1 MAVKILAVD
10 DSPTMR
16 QILELTFAGE
26 DAEVTTV
33 ESGQQAV
40 DAAASLQPDV
50 VLADVSMTGMD
61 GYAVAQAIK
70 ANGGAAVILLS
81 SQHNPYDE
89 AKGKASG
96 VDDHVAKPFD
106 SQVVID
112 KVTQL
117 AANRPKAAP
126 VSRPLSQTS
135 QGPAHAPPVPSAGS
149 PQQKTPAGGRVS
161 KRTMAFGTSP
171 IAPPQ
176 PPAPPKPPAA
186 PAPAKRPVLE
196 LADEPEVEIDMDEP
210 VAPAAPKPA
219 APPAAKPPAA
229 ASPPAPAKPPAAPA
243 PAPAPAKP
251 PPAAAPAAKPAP
263 AAAASAA
270 TASGGDMA
278 KKLDALG
285 LSKEQVEAVLAL
297 SREVVEQVVW
307 EVVPDLAETLIKEE
321 IKRLTQE

>member
-16 QILELTFAGE
+16 QILEMTFAGE

-40 DAAASLQPDV
+40 DTAASLQPDV

-70 ANGGAAVILLS
+70 ANGNAAVILLS

-117 AANRPKAAP
+117 AGNRPQTASK
-126 VSRPLSQTS
+126 PLGQTS
-135 QGPAHAPPVPSAGS
+135 QGPAAAGPSAGG
-149 PQQKTPAGGRVS
+149 PQQATPTGGRVS

-186 PAPAKRPVLE
+186 AEPPKRPVLE
-196 LADEPEVEIDMDEP
+196 LADEPEVEIEVDEP
-210 VAPAAPKPA
+210 TAPAAPKPA
-219 APPAAKPPAA
+219 APPAAPAA
-229 ASPPAPAKPPAAPA
+229 AKP

-251 PPAAAPAAKPAP
+251 APPKPAP
-263 AAAASAA
+263 AAPAAAKPAAAAASA

-278 KKLDALG
+278 KKLDELG

-321 IKRLTQE
+321 IARLTKE

>member
-33 ESGQQAV
+33 ESGQKAV
-40 DAAASLQPDV
+40 DTAASLKPDV

-61 GYAVAQAIK
+61 GYAVAQSIK
-70 ANGGAAVILLS
+70 AKGNAAVILLS

-89 AKGKASG
+89 AKGKESG

-106 SQVVID
+106 SQVIID
-112 KVTQL
+112 KVHQL
-117 AANRPKAAP
+117 AAGRPK
-126 VSRPLSQTS
+126 VQSKPLGQTS
-135 QGPAHAPPVPSAGS
+135 QGPAAAGPSAGA
-149 PQQKTPAGGRVS
+149 PQQKKTPAGGRVS

-171 IAPPQ
+171 VAPPQ

-186 PAPAKRPVLE
+186 EPPKRPVLE
-196 LADEPEVEIDMDEP
+196 LADEPEVEIEVDEP
-210 VAPAAPKPA
+210 EAPTPPKPA
-219 APPAAKPPAA
+219 APPAAKPPAPA
-229 ASPPAPAKPPAAPA
+229 AAKPPEPAKPPAPT
-243 PAPAPAKP
+243 PAKP
-251 PPAAAPAAKPAP
+251 AAAKPAP
-263 AAAASAA
+263 AAAAASATDA
-270 TASGGDMA
+270 GGDMA
-278 KKLDALG
+278 QKLEALG

-321 IKRLTQE
+321 IARLTQE

>member
-1 MAVKILAVD
+1 VAVKILAVD

-40 DAAASLQPDV
+40 DTAASLQPDV

-70 ANGGAAVILLS
+70 ANGSAAVILLS

-106 SQVVID
+106 SQVIID

-117 AANRPKAAP
+117 AGNRPQVASK
-126 VSRPLSQTS
+126 PLGQTS
-135 QGPAHAPPVPSAGS
+135 QGPAAAGPSAGG
-149 PQQKTPAGGRVS
+149 PQQPTPSGGRVS

-171 IAPPQ
+171 VAPPQ

-186 PAPAKRPVLE
+186 EPPKRPVLE
-196 LADEPEVEIDMDEP
+196 LADEPEVEIEVDEP
-210 VAPAAPKPA
+210 TAPAAPKPA
-219 APPAAKPPAA
+219 APPAAKPPAPA
-229 ASPPAPAKPPAAPA
+229 AAKPPAPAKP
-243 PAPAPAKP
+243 APAKP
-251 PPAAAPAAKPAP
+251 APPQPAPAAKPA
-263 AAAASAA
+263 AAAASA

-278 KKLDALG
+278 KKLDELG

-307 EVVPDLAETLIKEE
+307 EVVPDLAETLILEE
-321 IKRLTQE
+321 IARLTQE

>member
-33 ESGQQAV
+33 SSGQQAV

-70 ANGGAAVILLS
+70 ANGNAAVILLS

-112 KVTQL
+112 KVNQL
-117 AANRPKAAP
+117 AANRPKPAP
-126 VSRPLSQTS
+126 QSRPLSQTA
-135 QGPAHAPPVPSAGS
+135 QGPARVPAPTGGPRPKPSSEGARAQS
-149 PQQKTPAGGRVS
+149 
-161 KRTMAFGTSP
+161 RTMAFGTSRV
-171 IAPPQ
+171 APPQ
-176 PPAPPKPPAA
+176 PPAA

-196 LADEPEVEIDMDEP
+196 LAEEPEVEVE
-210 VAPAAPKPA
+210 APAPPAKPA
-219 APPAAKPPAA
+219 AAHPPTPAKPAP
-229 ASPPAPAKPPAAPA
+229 ASPPAPV
-243 PAPAPAKP
+243 KP
-251 PPAAAPAAKPAP
+251 PPAKPTAARPPAPAKPAP
-263 AAAASAA
+263 AAAAAGA
-270 TASGGDMA
+270 MA
-278 KKLDALG
+278 QKLDALG

-297 SREVVEQVVW
+297 SREVIEQVVW
-307 EVVPDLAETLIKEE
+307 EVVPDLAETLIQEE
-321 IKRLTQE
+321 IRRLTRE

>member
-1 MAVKILAVD
+1 VAVKILAVD

-33 ESGQQAV
+33 ASGQQAV

-70 ANGGAAVILLS
+70 ANGNAAVILLS

-112 KVTQL
+112 KVNQL
-117 AANRPKAAP
+117 TANRPKSTP
-126 VSRPLSQTS
+126 QSRPLSQTS
-135 QGPAHAPPVPSAGS
+135 QGPAHAPAPAGG
-149 PQQKTPAGGRVS
+149 PQQKTPSSGGRVS

-171 IAPPQ
+171 VAPPQ

-196 LADEPEVEIDMDEP
+196 LADEPEVEIDMGEP
-210 VAPAAPKPA
+210 TAPAKPPPA

-229 ASPPAPAKPPAAPA
+229 ASPPAKPPAAPA
-243 PAPAPAKP
+243 PAKPA
-251 PPAAAPAAKPAP
+251 PAAAPAA
-263 AAAASAA
+263 AAASA

-278 KKLDALG
+278 QKLDALG